1 MRCCAS
7 SNKLPAAA
15 GLLRRVKLTRSVP
28 YGYTDIAV
36 LGAENTNAMLRG
48 RAKPIRTVLRW
59 QLLATAALTLVA
71 GAWAG
76 AHGAL
81 SAALGGS
88 VSLCAGLASAIV
100 ASSGKAESSGG
111 VVVAA
116 LTAEAVK
123 IGLIVMLLWL
133 VLATY
138 DSVVVPAFIGSFLAT
153 VLIFAMA
160 FFVREY

>member
-1 MRCCAS
+1 
-7 SNKLPAAA
+7 LQ
-15 GLLRRVKLTRSVP
+15 RRSKLTHFASQ
-28 YGYTDIAV
+28 GYTGGAL
-36 LGAENTNAMLRG
+36 LGAEKTNAMLRG
-48 RAKPIRTVLRW
+48 LGKPIRTVLRW
-59 QLLATAALTLVA
+59 QLLATAALMLVA

-76 AHGAL
+76 THGAL

-88 VSLCAGLASAIV
+88 VSIFSGLASAIV
-100 ASSGKAESSGG
+100 ASLGKAESAGG
-111 VVVAA
+111 VVVVA

-133 VLATY
+133 VLANY
-138 DSVVVPAFIGSFLAT
+138 DGVVVLAFIGSFLVT